1 MFKKTREIQ
10 DQEKQPVPENRG
22 GQEANLGGIGNEAL
36 GQYLKNDLSLL
47 GHGSNEA
54 KDGMQDS
61 PDLAEAAGTAI
72 TLINEI
78 EDKTPDAVPEI
89 GKKEEKNENVPEDI
103 AAEGLSSYYIND
115 LNRLVSKRE
124 KAKKKNKA
132 SGNIMNDDLI
142 SEKSG
147 QKEPDLLSIGSRRSS
162 LSMKGG
168 IGDDPSE
175 DIDLEE
181 AEDDMGP
188 VDGWD
193 FAAQKLD
200 PKSKPSFWKKL
211 GSAAAYYGG
220 KTVGKIGG
228 ILATLFNFLTFGKFT
243 GIGSW
248 SALWKGVFSRKRDYQ
263 QARNR
268 KAIPGWDGAQFEKR
282 SKYQIDIDFR
292 RVPDIWAYPIA
303 EDPMDEEGKEKPPVI
318 SVHTN
323 QVSRD
328 LTLTENQETGH
339 SGIGIEF
346 NRKDPRTGKLER
358 YGLRYGYYLGG
369 GLTSV
374 SANAVSN
381 YNNANFPGQLRDERS
396 DAYTVSR
403 RFNASARQVNAIL
416 NASEKYPD
424 KGYNPYTR
432 NCTTFARDMVVDA
445 ANIREAEPIFEK
457 ADVNMPGN
465 LDRKIFDAG
474 AMAPLFKAEMEN
486 TLDKQA
492 HRDDM
497 NYQGFGNKMVTKA
510 DSPNASAENI
520 RRLEGPGTG
529 EIGSFPI
536 RIQDAEGGEV
546 DSKDKSALKDPD
558 EKEVQDQVFDTLKSW
573 YIRML
578 GNWLKTR
585 DIDDVME
592 PLKDTGSPLYQKIES
607 MTEDVLGEADNGQL
621 NNEQERIRN

>member
-1 MFKKTREIQ
+1 M
-10 DQEKQPVPENRG
+10 
-22 GQEANLGGIGNEAL
+22 
-36 GQYLKNDLSLL
+36 
-47 GHGSNEA
+47 
-54 KDGMQDS
+54 
-61 PDLAEAAGTAI
+61 
-72 TLINEI
+72 
-78 EDKTPDAVPEI
+78 
-89 GKKEEKNENVPEDI
+89 
-103 AAEGLSSYYIND
+103 
-115 LNRLVSKRE
+115 NRLLPKTERAE
-124 KAKKKNKA
+124 KKDKD
-132 SGNIMNDDLI
+132 SGNIMNDSLI
-142 SEKSG
+142 SEKNSG
-147 QKEPDLLSIGSRRSS
+147 KEPDLLSVGSRRSS
-162 LSMKGG
+162 LSMKNG
-168 IGDDPSE
+168 IRDDLSE
-175 DIDLEE
+175 NSDLEE
-181 AEDDMGP
+181 AGNDMEP

-200 PKSKPSFWKKL
+200 PKSQPSFWKKL

-248 SALWKGVFSRKRDYQ
+248 TALWKGVFSRKRDYQ
-263 QARNR
+263 RARNR

-303 EDPMDEEGKEKPPVI
+303 EDPMDAEGKEKPPVI

-328 LTLTENQETGH
+328 LTLNEEQETGH

-346 NRKDPRTGKLER
+346 NRKNPRTGELER

-369 GLTSV
+369 GLTSI

-381 YNNANFPGQLRDERS
+381 YNNANLPGQLRDERQ

-416 NASEKYPD
+416 DASEKYPD

-432 NCTTFARDMVVDA
+432 NCTTFVRDMVVDA
-445 ANIREAEPIFEK
+445 ANIREAAPIFEK

-465 LDRKIFDAG
+465 LDRKMFGAG

-486 TLDKQA
+486 VLDKQA

-510 DSPNASAENI
+510 DYDRYKKSLKLFTLRPSKAHSPNASAENI

-529 EIGSFPI
+529 EIGAFPI
-536 RIQDAEGGEV
+536 RIQNAEGGEV
-546 DSKDKSALKDPD
+546 DSKDIGALNQSLMASGVYIQQLLTQITPEEDLEEGNIPD
-558 EKEVQDQVFDTLKSW
+558 EL
-573 YIRML
+573 
-578 GNWLKTR
+578 
-585 DIDDVME
+585 
-592 PLKDTGSPLYQKIES
+592 
-607 MTEDVLGEADNGQL
+607 
-621 NNEQERIRN
+621 